1 MTITFFWDV
10 KQYILE
16 HGCELEFRKVAY
28 RPPLGQNMFPRNDG
42 SYTTRRHLSR
52 NLDTAGK
59 PRISGTD
66 PVRGG

>member
-10 KQYILE
+10 MQYILE
-16 HGCELEFRKVAY
+16 YGCELEFRKGPQ
-28 RPPLGQNMFPRNDG
+28 RPPFRQNMFPRNDG

-59 PRISGTD
+59 PRISCTD
-66 PVRGG
+66 SVRGG